1 MGFPC
6 LGTLVRNI
14 LGCVVAGCGCACV
27 ASPPGKGNRT
37 GRAVEKV
44 GVECLSGG
52 KVI

>member
-1 MGFPC
+1 MGSP
-6 LGTLVRNI
+6 VRRI
-14 LGCVVAGCGCACV
+14 LGCVVAGCECACV
-27 ASPPGKGNRT
+27 AAPPGKGNRT